1 MLLGA
6 NTGERSR
13 RPQGASQ
20 SLIIYCSYNEYTG
33 VRLTGVPAPVPEP
46 RSALAPNFP
55 AWQHALE
62 GICRL
67 YKAFRGYSKNF

>member
-20 SLIIYCSYNEYTG
+20 SLIIYCRYNEYTG
-33 VRLTGVPAPVPEP
+33 VRLTDVPAPVPQP
-46 RSALAPNFP
+46 CLALAPDFP
-55 AWQHALE
+55 A
-62 GICRL
+62 
-67 YKAFRGYSKNF
+67 